1 MDFCYVWLRRL
12 VGTTLAAFQSPSTRN
27 VNELTGNITMD
38 RGLSHF
44 TAGLAT
50 VFCQM
55 VQALKPGAPF
65 VFTYHHNTL
74 EAYYPIA
81 IAILDAGLTCSAS
94 FPCPAEMGGSIHINK
109 TGSSIIDT
117 VFVCRVTGTVPRRWI
132 TETPEGIA
140 NLVREDIEHL
150 RTGQVLPTRGDIR
163 CILFGHL
170 VRLTVWQLRRIWNR
184 DLSIEEKLAIVA
196 RHLQQHDGFQAVEKY
211 LGDAL
216 LHAPRLQRAM
226 VREEETV
233 YGTGDDTI
241 SF

>member
-27 VNELTGNITMD
+27 VNELTGNITME

-44 TAGLAT
+44 TAGLAA

-65 VFTYHHNTL
+65 AFTYHHNTL

-196 RHLQQHDGFQAVEKY
+196 RHLQQHDGLQAVEKY